1 MNGAKSVMIMNP
13 ASNRKDSREATP
25 EQLVQ
30 DAFYDVACTV
40 SRELGEPITD
50 LRTRKWVRW
59 FSNDE
64 GYAVAVKVV
73 LEHFP
78 DVRNSTKQITR
89 FFKKFEDEE
98 NNRNK

>member
-1 MNGAKSVMIMNP
+1 MNEAKSVMIINP
-13 ASNRKDSREATP
+13 AGDRKDSRDATP
-25 EQLVQ
+25 GQLFQ
-30 DAFYDVACTV
+30 DALYDVACTV

-50 LRTRKWVRW
+50 FRTKKWVRW

-64 GYAVAVKVV
+64 GHAVAVKVV
-73 LEHFP
+73 LEHIP
-78 DVRNSTKQITR
+78 DVRNSTKQIVR